1 MGSSTGSNSPRAPVP
16 DALAAFAGLGLTPV
30 HRDGDDG
37 TAEWTS
43 AGVVV
48 SIVRDDDGGLIGTI
62 RRRGSRV
69 AVALDELS
77 GGDTPDAWAAYLR
90 THPAALRGDRKVF
103 APLEGR
109 SRDRLR
115 GGMAANAR
123 KGPPPRRDH
132 LK

>member
-1 MGSSTGSNSPRAPVP
+1 MP
-16 DALAAFAGLGLTPV
+16 DPFPEFDDLGLTV
-30 HRDGDDG
+30 VRRDGDG
-37 TAEWTS
+37 AEWTS

-48 SIVRDDDGGLIGTI
+48 TLGRDSDGELIGTI

-69 AVALDELS
+69 AVALDELA
-77 GGDTPDAWAAYLR
+77 GAETPELWAAYLR
-90 THPAALRGDRKVF
+90 AHPAALRGDRKVF

-109 SRDRLR
+109 SRDRFR
-115 GGMAANAR
+115 AGSAIGG

>member
-1 MGSSTGSNSPRAPVP
+1 VP
-16 DALAAFAGLGLTPV
+16 DTLAPLDDLGLTAV
-30 HRDGDDG
+30 SRGDDSG
-37 TAEWTS
+37 EWTS
-43 AGVVV
+43 AGVVITV
-48 SIVRDDDGGLIGTI
+48 ARDADGELIGTI

-69 AVALDELS
+69 AVALDELAD
-77 GGDTPDAWAAYLR
+77 GDTPELWAAYLR

-109 SRDRLR
+109 SRDRSRL
-115 GGMAANAR
+115 GAQANGR